1 MPLGVPELDARSRTY
16 GKPIVTPN
24 NAAMM
29 NNRDIIKPL
38 GPTTLQLRVDT
49 DWSLQ

>member
-29 NNRDIIKPL
+29 NNRDISSFK
-38 GPTTLQLRVDT
+38 LRVDT
-49 DWSLQ
+49 DWSLR